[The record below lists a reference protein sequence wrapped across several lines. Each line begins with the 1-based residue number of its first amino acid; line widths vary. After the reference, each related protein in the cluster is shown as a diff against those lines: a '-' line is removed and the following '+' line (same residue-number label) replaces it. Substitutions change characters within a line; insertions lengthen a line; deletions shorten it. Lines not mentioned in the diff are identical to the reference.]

1 MLRKVLASVAALVAT
16 GGAVVAQSYP
26 TRQITFVVPFAAGG
40 PVDNSGR
47 AFAEAMRR
55 QLKSTIVIENRPGA
69 GGIVA
74 TRAVIAAKPDGY
86 TLLIGSAGPLVIA
99 PAAGVKGVDAG
110 TQLAMVG
117 LINESPQIVVAS
129 TTVKAETLK
138 DFVAFAKASGGKV
151 NYGSAGIGT
160 MPHLAGEL
168 FKSIAGIDMLH
179 VPYRGTGAAL
189 PDLLSGRN
197 HILFG
202 DITAV
207 LPMVEAGRLRAYA
220 ITGTQRSE
228 LAPKIPT
235 TAEAGLPQLVTRN
248 WNALVGPVGLPAPVV
263 GRLVEAMSAASKDK
277 DYLEAM
283 RKQGSVPIASSP
295 AHLAQYMDAERK
307 RLEPIVQRI
316 GLKLE

>member
-1 MLRKVLASVAALVAT
+1 MLRMILASVAAVAAT
-16 GGAVVAQSYP
+16 GGAVAAQSYP

-74 TRAVIAAKPDGY
+74 TRGVIAAKPDGY
-86 TLLIGSAGPLVIA
+86 TLLVGSAGPLVIA

-129 TTVKAETLK
+129 TTVNAETLK

-197 HILFG
+197 HIIFG

-228 LAPKIPT
+228 LAPKVPT